1 MTITEQVKISNDK
14 IKLNMLLI
22 DKQLKIS
29 ALSSGELEKYE
40 YLTGEKVGYKL
51 DVVQKVKFEYSP
63 LGQVFN
69 KGLDINEK
77 NKKDF

>member
-69 KGLDINEK
+69 KDLDINEK